1 MYFLPFLFRN
11 ISAGARVP
19 FPPPYYYQLVMIL
32 SLIELE
38 FVCFFLYFCLRN
50 KMVWLL
56 CKILATLVLRT
67 PASGTVHRILEG
79 LQNLDMNYEVI
90 VLVPILAI
98 HMWWLFLNFCL

>member
-1 MYFLPFLFRN
+1 MQVHEFLF
-11 ISAGARVP
+11 
-19 FPPPYYYQLVMIL
+19 PPYYYQLVMIL